1 MNFDIMKKPN
11 IAVMVLL
18 PFLLAS
24 CGPLSYTVGVELRQ
38 PTRSGL
44 ELSGKTLSVAYLDD
58 GNPLDSTFIASVSE
72 GFAQRL
78 ESEYFGGE
86 PLIQIFNIDK
96 VPGADYSSRDSVIN
110 VLMDTGTDVV
120 FVFDSP
126 VLGDVSLSAP
136 QKVETPVV
144 RDSSYLVEA
153 SIPYSL
159 RLYVYDSMNSADKV
173 FTYSGSAVAN
183 PVAYTGGNET
193 DDEIERKALDAVA
206 SPANDAGRVSGG
218 PFLPV
223 WNEEKL
229 TFLYYDA
236 GNMSWLQALAA
247 AHEYRW
253 QEAIGIWMKLTD
265 TGNLMKRSCAAYNL
279 AVAFYI
285 LGQYDIAGEWLDI
298 SDSDYPVHMSYSL
311 REKIKERK

>member
-11 IAVMVLL
+11 IAVIVLL

-38 PTRSGL
+38 PSRSGL

-159 RLYVYDSMNSADKV
+159 RLYVYD
-173 FTYSGSAVAN
+173 
-183 PVAYTGGNET
+183 
-193 DDEIERKALDAVA
+193 
-206 SPANDAGRVSGG
+206 
-218 PFLPV
+218 
-223 WNEEKL
+223 
-229 TFLYYDA
+229 
-236 GNMSWLQALAA
+236 
-247 AHEYRW
+247 
-253 QEAIGIWMKLTD
+253 
-265 TGNLMKRSCAAYNL
+265 
-279 AVAFYI
+279 
-285 LGQYDIAGEWLDI
+285 
-298 SDSDYPVHMSYSL
+298 
-311 REKIKERK
+311 